1 MWSVF
6 TNRHTPE
13 HPFHFQDLLE
23 LQARVLQELQAR
35 VLQELQA
42 PTLRDPQARGDSA
55 LLLAELPPTLTL
67 GARQLQDP
75 GVLAFFQGRITGVD
89 LVPGERGGN
98 ETWHGPGQWVGF
110 VLTRLD
116 RFTGDPKGVRRAVHR
131 ILELLLP
138 VAQQYVPNA
147 RIEEGARLGIWS
159 DRGKI
164 ASIGIK
170 IRNGYTSSGF
180 ALNCIPRR
188 EAFQGVDPCGIA
200 GAAPDFLFRESVR
213 PEQWDREF
221 EKIPGFLWESF
232 KNS

>member
-1 MWSVF
+1 MWYVS

-23 LQARVLQELQAR
+23 LQARTLAELR
-35 VLQELQA
+35 
-42 PTLRDPQARGDSA
+42 ARGGSV

-67 GARQLQDP
+67 GARQLRDP
-75 GVLAFFQGRITGVD
+75 DVLASFRRRIQAVD
-89 LVPGERGGN
+89 LMPGERGGN

-110 VLTRLD
+110 VLTRLES
-116 RFTGDPKGVRRAVHR
+116 FTGDSKGVRRAVHR

-138 VAQQYVPNA
+138 VAQRYVPGA

-159 DRGKI
+159 DRGKL

-170 IRNGYTSSGF
+170 IRDGYTSSGF
-180 ALNCIPRR
+180 ALNCTPRP
-188 EAFQGVDPCGIA
+188 EAFLGVDPCGIA
-200 GAAPDFLFRESVR
+200 GASPDFLFRESIR
-213 PEQWDREF
+213 PEEQDREF
-221 EKIPGFLWESF
+221 ERVAVFLGESF